1 MHLLASPDWVSI
13 WFPSANPTL
22 QLGEAIKFQ
31 CTISIHWLR
40 FFWKAT
46 PSSPLIHWNT
56 ICAQSRDRIRSIS
69 TTWGLL
75 AWLFVGFFTRHSFRL
90 RFWYLEIDGH
100 WKTSPDYLIRWN
112 KNTKWFTAIRN
123 GSHMQL
129 YTYLNSVTKRLTW
142 LWMKRKKYVAMSIS
156 WQVANHSLLLTPLGI
171 CFLTGWPGSRS
182 VHVAHETEMRL
193 MKRIIKYR
201 GLNIFHDVENTYYM
215 KMALHQFVALHVT
228 IPI

>member
-1 MHLLASPDWVSI
+1 MVIEKHLII
-13 WFPSANPTL
+13 WLDEIKIPSGL
-22 QLGEAIKFQ
+22 Q
-31 CTISIHWLR
+31 
-40 FFWKAT
+40 
-46 PSSPLIHWNT
+46 PS
-56 ICAQSRDRIRSIS
+56 
-69 TTWGLL
+69 
-75 AWLFVGFFTRHSFRL
+75 
-90 RFWYLEIDGH
+90 E
-100 WKTSPDYLIRWN
+100 
-112 KNTKWFTAIRN
+112 N

-142 LWMKRKKYVAMSIS
+142 LWMKRKKYLGMSIS

-215 KMALHQFVALHVT
+215 KMALHQFVASQSLFRSNSRPETRKPACIFMPSSWLNLLSIDPLCRWPERVSQSVST
-228 IPI
+228 RVWVPDLNLITRKLYRGTRALPV